1 MQGFAFNLRRPLFH
15 SRDVRHALSLALDFN
30 WMNSSLFYG
39 LYTANTSFFDNSEL
53 ALGTAVTGGTGLA
66 GTLACPASPA
76 AFTEPMEGLGKHYTD
91 VRQRL
96 RAAQQ
101 LLKKAG
107 WEVQNGVLTETAT
120 GHHAVYHHAGSGGFP
135 AHR

>member
-1 MQGFAFNLRRPLFH
+1 MASTPRTRAFSTTP
-15 SRDVRHALSLALDFN
+15 N
-30 WMNSSLFYG
+30 WQ
-39 LYTANTSFFDNSEL
+39 
-53 ALGTAVTGGTGLA
+53 LGTAVTAELA
-66 GTLACPASPA
+66 LLEPWRAQLPPAV
-76 AFTEPMEGLGKHYTD
+76 FTEPMEGLGKHYTD

-120 GHHAVYHHAGSGGFP
+120 GRPVQFTITLDQADFQRIVEPYIDNLKKLGVQATMKV
-135 AHR
+135 R